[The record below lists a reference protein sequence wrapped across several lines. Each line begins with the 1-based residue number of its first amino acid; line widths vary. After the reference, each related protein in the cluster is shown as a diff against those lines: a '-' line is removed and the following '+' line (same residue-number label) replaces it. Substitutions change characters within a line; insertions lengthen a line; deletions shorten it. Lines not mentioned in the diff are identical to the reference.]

1 MKYIVMECNEGYAV
15 LMDEESRFVKAAD
28 LSYEVGQTVTDPLIM
43 NSDEHRARKITLHIS
58 RAAAVAACLV
68 LMVSAGSI
76 YYSRNLKPH
85 STVLIS
91 SDANIRL
98 ELNKK
103 GKVLHIRCDDSIGRE
118 ILKDYNGKGKD
129 MLTVAN
135 EILELEKE
143 KGVISNGDTVD
154 FYIESDN
161 SKDYDTYRNN
171 VENGIAD
178 ININVKGLD
187 SFRPADKVKPDD
199 KAKPEPAVKPDPAKD
214 GKAPEAPKPPAQGEK
229 LPEPPAPPAAEP
241 AAPAEPPAPPK
252 GEVKQPAEVKEPPAP
267 PAPANDPEPP
277 KEADKP
283 AEGEKPEPPKPD
295 DGAEPPKPEVHHEAA
310 PPKAVPHAAAP
321 VADASVIMENIHIDP
336 MADEPKKDIITGEAE
351 LVHPAPPAPLPPEK
365 T

>member
-28 LSYEVGQTVTDPLIM
+28 LSYEVGQTVTDPVIM
-43 NSDEHRARKITLHIS
+43 NSDEDRAKKITFRIG
-58 RAAAVAACLV
+58 RIAAVAASLV

-103 GKVLHIRCDDSIGRE
+103 GKVLHIKCDDNIGKE
-118 ILKDYNGKGKD
+118 ILKNYDGKGKD

-143 KGVISNGDTVD
+143 KGVISEGDTVD

-161 SKDYDTYRNN
+161 SRDYDTYKKD
-171 VENGIAD
+171 VEKGISD
-178 ININVKGLD
+178 INVNVKGVNGTK
-187 SFRPADKVKPDD
+187 PAEKAKPDD

-214 GKAPEAPKPPAQGEK
+214 GKTPEAPKPPAQDEK
-229 LPEPPAPPAAEP
+229 LPEPPAPPAVEP

-252 GEVKQPAEVKEPPAP
+252 GESKPAEVKDPPVPPAET
-267 PAPANDPEPP
+267 PEPP

-295 DGAEPPKPEVHHEAA
+295 EGAEPPRPEAHPEAA
-310 PPKAVPHAAAP
+310 PPKAVAPAAGPIGEA
-321 VADASVIMENIHIDP
+321 VIAMDEIHIAP
-336 MADEPKKDIITGEAE
+336 MAEEPLKDIIKEDEAE
-351 LVHPAPPAPLPPEK
+351 PAPAAPPAPIPPEK

>member
-171 VENGIAD
+171 VEKGIAD

-187 SFRPADKVKPDD
+187 SFRPADKV
-199 KAKPEPAVKPDPAKD
+199 KPEPAVKPDPAKD

-252 GEVKQPAEVKEPPAP
+252 EEVKQPAEVKEPPAP

-336 MADEPKKDIITGEAE
+336 MADEPKKDITTGEAE
-351 LVHPAPPAPLPPEK
+351 LVHPAPPAPLPSEK

>member
-171 VENGIAD
+171 VEKGIAD

-187 SFRPADKVKPDD
+187 SFRPADKV
-199 KAKPEPAVKPDPAKD
+199 KPEPAVKPDPAKD

-252 GEVKQPAEVKEPPAP
+252 EEVKQPAEVKEPPAP

-336 MADEPKKDIITGEAE
+336 MADEPKKDITTGEAE

>member
-1 MKYIVMECNEGYAV
+1 MKYIVMECNKGYAV

-58 RAAAVAACLV
+58 RAVAVAACLV

-103 GKVLHIRCDDSIGRE
+103 GKVLHIRCDDSIGKE
-118 ILKDYNGKGKD
+118 LLKDYDGKGKD

-135 EILELEKE
+135 DILELEKE
-143 KGVISNGDTVD
+143 KGVISKGDTVD
-154 FYIESDN
+154 FYIESDS

-171 VENGIAD
+171 VEKGIAD

-187 SFRPADKVKPDD
+187 SFKPEG

-214 GKAPEAPKPPAQGEK
+214 VKAPEAPKPPTQGEK

-241 AAPAEPPAPPK
+241 AVPAEPPAPPK
-252 GEVKQPAEVKEPPAP
+252 EEVKQPAEVKEPPAP

-321 VADASVIMENIHIDP
+321 VADAAVTMEDVHIDP